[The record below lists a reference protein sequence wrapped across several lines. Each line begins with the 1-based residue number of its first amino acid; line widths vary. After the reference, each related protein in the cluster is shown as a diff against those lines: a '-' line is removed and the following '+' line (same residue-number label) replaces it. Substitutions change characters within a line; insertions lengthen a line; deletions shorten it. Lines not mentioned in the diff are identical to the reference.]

1 MRTALT
7 ESGISVSC
15 TSVVS
20 QVLVFMQCT
29 GGQSRHTFA
38 VECFSYFIC
47 TIIIYRKNLTYRAR
61 LLSYAFTIR
70 FNVFFE
76 LKYGLSVLNL
86 LAFRFCFGVVCCRL
100 RNV

>member
-7 ESGISVSC
+7 ESGIAVSC

-38 VECFSYFIC
+38 VFAFECFSYFIC
-47 TIIIYRKNLTYRAR
+47 TIIIYRKNLTFRAR

-76 LKYGLSVLNL
+76 LKYGL
-86 LAFRFCFGVVCCRL
+86 
-100 RNV
+100 